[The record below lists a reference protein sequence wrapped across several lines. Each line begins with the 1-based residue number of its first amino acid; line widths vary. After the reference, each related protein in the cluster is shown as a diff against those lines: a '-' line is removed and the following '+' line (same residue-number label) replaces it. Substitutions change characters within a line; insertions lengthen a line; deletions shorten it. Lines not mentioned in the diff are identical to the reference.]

1 MTSAAVDGRVAA
13 GINRNKLFLLSCLS
27 LIVTAM
33 TFAIRAGILTQL
45 SEQFVL
51 SDTELGWVNSMA
63 FLGFPLAMVVFGFLY
78 NKLGPRLIMILAFI
92 GHLLGLVLTIF
103 AGGFLGL
110 LISTFFIG
118 FANGSVEA
126 ACNPLVADLYKD
138 DKTKWLNRFHV
149 WFPGGIVIG
158 AVVSY
163 IMTNSGFG
171 WQPQIA
177 VMLLPTAVY
186 GYMVFTTKFPDVP
199 EIERTVDLD
208 VKGLFLMTSIFGLL
222 VLIGTP
228 NDLVVWLPGGFALP
242 LLLVVGLTFL
252 LILFRAGRA
261 RDAVLLIVLMGL
273 MSITATSELGT
284 QQWVD
289 RILGAQLG
297 GVPGQAMIV
306 LGMVTGIM
314 AVGRY
319 FAGPFIHALN
329 PVGVLLM
336 SAVLSALGLFLMST
350 ASGAMVYVSAVV
362 FAFGVCYFWPTMI
375 GVTAQ
380 YVPRSGAL
388 GMSLVGAAG
397 MFALTIWN
405 PIIGGWIDN
414 ARGRAEESGLTGNA
428 VEVVSGQEALSQ
440 LVSFPLVLIGAF
452 AILYFARAWMSN
464 TAGFEFTTG
473 HTDPNS

>member
-1 MTSAAVDGRVAA
+1 MASASISAQAA
-13 GINRNKLFLLSCLS
+13 PHIDRNRLFWLSCIS

-45 SEQFVL
+45 SDEFAL
-51 SDTELGWVNSMA
+51 SDTQLGWVNSMA

-78 NKLGPRLIMILAFI
+78 NILGPRVIMILAFL
-92 GHLLGLVLTIF
+92 GHLLGLVLTIMADGF
-103 AGGFLGL
+103 AGL

-126 ACNPLVADLYKD
+126 ACNPLVADLYKEE
-138 DKTKWLNRFHV
+138 KTKWLNRFHV

-158 AVVSY
+158 AAVSY
-163 IMTNSGFG
+163 VMTNAGIG

-177 VMLLPTAVY
+177 VMLIPTAIY
-186 GYMVFTTKFPDVP
+186 GVMVFTTAFPALPDT
-199 EIERTVDLD
+199 ERAIDID
-208 VKGLFLMTSIFGLL
+208 AKGIVLMATILGLL

-228 NDLVVWLPGGFALP
+228 NNLVAALPGGFVLP
-242 LLLVVGLTFL
+242 LLAALGLTFVLMLLRTGARRDALL
-252 LILFRAGRA
+252 LI
-261 RDAVLLIVLMGL
+261 GL
-273 MSITATSELGT
+273 MAIMSVTATSELGT

-297 GVPGQAMIV
+297 NLPGQAMIV

-314 AVGRY
+314 AVGRF
-319 FAGPFIHALN
+319 FAGPLIHALN
-329 PVGVLLM
+329 PIGVLLM
-336 SAVLSALGLFLMST
+336 SALVTTLGLFMMAT
-350 ASGAMVYVSAVV
+350 ASGAMVYLSAII
-362 FAFGVCYFWPTMI
+362 FAIGVCYFWPTMI

-405 PIIGGWIDN
+405 PIIGGWIDSARAN
-414 ARGRAEESGLTGNA
+414 AEASGLEGTA
-428 VEVVSGQEALSQ
+428 VEIAAGQGALAQ
-440 LVSFPLVLIGAF
+440 LVYFPAVLIVIF
-452 AILYFARAWMSN
+452 
-464 TAGFEFTTG
+464 AGFYLARKRLDHASG
-473 HTDPNS
+473 GAQS

>member
-1 MTSAAVDGRVAA
+1 MATASINTVGSTGV
-13 GINRNKLFLLSCLS
+13 NRNQLFWLSCIS

-45 SEQFVL
+45 SEEFAL
-51 SDTELGWVNSMA
+51 SDTQLGWVNSMA

-78 NKLGPRLIMILAFI
+78 NKLGPRLIMILAFA
-92 GHLLGLVLTIF
+92 GHLLGLVLTIL
-103 AGGFLGL
+103 ADGFLGL

-126 ACNPLVADLYKD
+126 ACNPLVADLYRD
-138 DKTKWLNRFHV
+138 EKTKWLNRFHV

-158 AVVSY
+158 AVISY
-163 IMTNSGFG
+163 VMTNTGIG

-177 VMLLPTAVY
+177 VMLIPTAIY
-186 GYMVFTTKFPDVP
+186 GFMIFTTKFPDVP
-199 EIERTVDLD
+199 ASEKTVDLD
-208 VKGLFLMTSIFGLL
+208 AKGVRLMGTILGLL

-228 NDLVVWLPGGFALP
+228 NNLVAGLPGTFILP
-242 LLLVVGLTFL
+242 LLAVLGLTFML
-252 LILFRAGRA
+252 MLFRAGRT
-261 RDAVLLIVLMGL
+261 RDALLLVLLMAI
-273 MSITATSELGT
+273 MSVTATSELGT

-297 GVPGQAMIV
+297 NLPGQAMIV

-319 FAGPFIHALN
+319 FAGPLIHALN
-329 PVGVLLM
+329 PLGVLLM
-336 SAVLSALGLFLMST
+336 SAVLTTIGLLMMAS
-350 ASGAMVYVSAVV
+350 ASGAMVYASAIV
-362 FAFGVCYFWPTMI
+362 FALGVCYFWPTMI

-405 PIIGGWIDN
+405 PIIGGWIDSARAN
-414 ARGRAEESGLTGNA
+414 AEASGLTGTA
-428 VEVVSGQEALSQ
+428 VDVAAGQGALSQ
-440 LVSFPLVLIGAF
+440 LVYFPVILIAVF
-452 AILYFARAWMSN
+452 AALYFARKQLEMS
-464 TAGFEFTTG
+464 AEEA
-473 HTDPNS
+473 

>member
-1 MTSAAVDGRVAA
+1 MTAITAEGQITP
-13 GINRNKLFLLSCLS
+13 GINRNRLFWLSCLS

-45 SEQFVL
+45 SDEFAL

-63 FLGFPLAMVVFGFLY
+63 FLGFPLAMVLFGFLY
-78 NKLGPRLIMILAFI
+78 NRLGPRLIMILAFV
-92 GHLLGLVLTIF
+92 GHLLGLVLTIT

-163 IMTNSGFG
+163 FMTNAGIG

-177 VMLLPTAVY
+177 VMLIPTAIY
-186 GYMVFTTKFPDVP
+186 GYMVFTTHFPDIP
-199 EIERTVDLD
+199 EIEKIVDLD
-208 VKGLFLMTSIFGLL
+208 TRGLFLMAAIFGLL
-222 VLIGTP
+222 ILIGTP
-228 NDLVVWLPGGFALP
+228 NEIVSGLPGTFILP
-242 LLLVVGLTFL
+242 LLLLLGLTFL
-252 LILFRAGRA
+252 LMLFRAGRA
-261 RDAVLLIVLMGL
+261 RDAVLLLVLMGL
-273 MSITATSELGT
+273 MSVTATSELGT

-314 AVGRY
+314 AIGRY
-319 FAGPFIHALN
+319 FAGPLIYALN

-336 SAVLSALGLFLMST
+336 SAVLTTLGLLMMAS
-350 ASGAMVYVSAVV
+350 ASGAMVYVSAIV
-362 FAFGVCYFWPTMI
+362 FAVGVCYFWPTMI

-380 YVPRSGAL
+380 YIPRSGAL

-405 PIIGGWIDN
+405 PIIGSWIDG
-414 ARGRAEESGLTGNA
+414 ARAKAQASGLSGDA
-428 VEVVSGQEALSQ
+428 VEVAAGQGALSQ
-440 LVSFPLVLIGAF
+440 LVFFPAVLIAAF
-452 AILYFARAWMSN
+452 LILFLARGWMQR
-464 TAGFEFTTG
+464 TAGADLE
-473 HTDPNS
+473 PAKI

>member
-1 MTSAAVDGRVAA
+1 MVAVTADEAEGFK
-13 GINRNKLFLLSCLS
+13 INKNRLFLLSCLS

-45 SEQFVL
+45 SDEFAL
-51 SDTELGWVNSMA
+51 SDTQLGWVNSMA
-63 FLGFPLAMVVFGFLY
+63 FLGFPLAMVLFGFLY
-78 NKLGPRLIMILAFI
+78 NKLGPRLIMILAFL

-138 DKTKWLNRFHV
+138 EKTKWLNRFHV

-163 IMTNSGFG
+163 VMTNMGIG

-177 VMLLPTAVY
+177 IMLLPTAIY
-186 GYMVFTTKFPDVP
+186 GYMVFTTVFPDLPVV
-199 EIERTVDLD
+199 EKAVDLD
-208 VKGLFLMTSIFGLL
+208 ILNIILMAAVFGLL
-222 VLIGTP
+222 IFIGTP
-228 NDLVVWLPGGFALP
+228 NALVGSLPGAIMLP
-242 LLLVVGLTFL
+242 LLLAMALTYVL
-252 LILFRAGRA
+252 VLRWTKSH
-261 RDAVLLIVLMGL
+261 RDALLALVLMVI
-273 MSITATSELGT
+273 MSLTATSELGT

-297 GVPGQAMIV
+297 GIPGQAMIV

-314 AVGRY
+314 AVGRF
-319 FAGPFIHALN
+319 FAGPLIHALN
-329 PVGVLLM
+329 PLGVLLM
-336 SAVLSALGLFLMST
+336 SAVLTTVGLFLMST
-350 ASGAMVYVSAVV
+350 ASGVMVYVSAIV
-362 FAFGVCYFWPTMI
+362 FAVGVCYFWPTMI

-405 PIIGGWIDN
+405 PIIGGWIDS
-414 ARGRAEESGLTGNA
+414 ARQTAEESGLSGSA
-428 VEVVSGQEALSQ
+428 VEVAAGQGALSR
-440 LVSFPLVLIGAF
+440 LVMFPIILIVLFLVLF
-452 AILYFARAWMSN
+452 ILRKTIASSAGDLEVSN
-464 TAGFEFTTG
+464 
-473 HTDPNS
+473 D

>member
-1 MTSAAVDGRVAA
+1 MSTMTETAPLEA
-13 GINRNKLFLLSCLS
+13 GINRNQLFWLSCLS

-45 SEQFVL
+45 SEEFQL

-78 NKLGPRLIMILAFI
+78 NKLGPRLIMILAFV
-92 GHLLGLVLTIF
+92 GHVLGLVLTIT

-163 IMTNSGFG
+163 VMTNAGIG

-177 VMLLPTAVY
+177 VMLIPTAIY
-186 GYMVFTTKFPDVP
+186 GYMVFTTKFPEVP
-199 EIERTVDLD
+199 EIEKIVDLD
-208 VKGLFLMTSIFGLL
+208 AKGLLLMTAIFGLL

-228 NDLVVWLPGGFALP
+228 NDLVAGLPGTFILP
-242 LLLVVGLTFL
+242 LLLVLGLTFL
-252 LILFRAGRA
+252 LMLFRAGRT
-261 RDAVLLIVLMGL
+261 RDAALLIVLMGI
-273 MSITATSELGT
+273 MSVTATSELGT

-297 GVPGQAMIV
+297 GIPGQAMIV

-319 FAGPFIHALN
+319 FAGPLIHALN
-329 PVGVLLM
+329 PLGVLLM
-336 SAVLSALGLFLMST
+336 SAVLTTAGLFLMST
-350 ASGAMVYVSAVV
+350 ASGAMVYVSAIV
-362 FAFGVCYFWPTMI
+362 FAVGVCYFWPTMI

-405 PIIGGWIDN
+405 PIIGGWIDG
-414 ARGRAEESGLTGNA
+414 ARAAAEAEGLTGNA
-428 VEVVSGQEALSQ
+428 VEVAAGQGALSQ
-440 LVSFPLVLIGAF
+440 LVYFPVALIVVFVA
-452 AILYFARAWMSN
+452 LYMARNWMEATSGDDVS
-464 TAGFEFTTG
+464 AA
-473 HTDPNS
+473 H

>member
-1 MTSAAVDGRVAA
+1 MTATTADAPLGV

-45 SEQFVL
+45 SEEFAL

-78 NKLGPRLIMILAFI
+78 NKLGPRLIMILAFA
-92 GHLLGLVLTIF
+92 GHLLGLVLTIT

-163 IMTNSGFG
+163 FMTNTGIG

-177 VMLLPTAVY
+177 VMLIPTAIY
-186 GYMVFTTKFPDVP
+186 GYMVFTTQFPDIP
-199 EIERTVDLD
+199 QIEKIVDLD
-208 VKGLFLMTSIFGLL
+208 AKGLILMTAIFGLL
-222 VLIGTP
+222 VFIGTP
-228 NDLVVWLPGGFALP
+228 NDLVAGLPGTFLLP
-242 LLLVVGLTFL
+242 LLLVLGLTFL
-252 LILFRAGRA
+252 LMMFRAGRA
-261 RDAVLLIVLMGL
+261 RDAALLIVLMGL

-319 FAGPFIHALN
+319 FAGPLIHALN

-336 SAVLSALGLFLMST
+336 SAILTTLGLFMMST
-350 ASGAMVYVSAVV
+350 ASGAMVYVSAIV

-405 PIIGGWIDN
+405 PIIGGWIDS
-414 ARGRAEESGLTGNA
+414 ARVKAEASGLEGNA
-428 VEVVSGQEALSQ
+428 VEVAAGQGALSQ
-440 LVSFPLVLIGAF
+440 LVFFPAVLIAAF
-452 AILYFARAWMSN
+452 VGLYLARSWMQN
-464 TAGFEFTTG
+464 TAGGEA
-473 HTDPNS
+473 DPSHG

>member
-1 MTSAAVDGRVAA
+1 MTATTADAPLGV

-45 SEQFVL
+45 SEEFAL

-78 NKLGPRLIMILAFI
+78 NKLGPRLIMILAFA
-92 GHLLGLVLTIF
+92 GHLLGLVLTIT

-163 IMTNSGFG
+163 FMTNAGIG

-177 VMLLPTAVY
+177 VMLIPTAIY
-186 GYMVFTTKFPDVP
+186 GYMVFTTQFPDIP
-199 EIERTVDLD
+199 QIEKIVDLD
-208 VKGLFLMTSIFGLL
+208 AKGLILMTAIFGLL
-222 VLIGTP
+222 VFIGTP
-228 NDLVVWLPGGFALP
+228 NDLVAGLPGTFLLP
-242 LLLVVGLTFL
+242 LLLVLGLTFL
-252 LILFRAGRA
+252 LMMFRAGRA
-261 RDAVLLIVLMGL
+261 RDAALLIVLMGL

-297 GVPGQAMIV
+297 GVPGQTMIV

-319 FAGPFIHALN
+319 FAGPLIHALN

-336 SAVLSALGLFLMST
+336 SAILTTLGLFMMST
-350 ASGAMVYVSAVV
+350 ASGAMVYVSAIV

-405 PIIGGWIDN
+405 PIIGGWIDS
-414 ARGRAEESGLTGNA
+414 ARVKAEASGLEGNA
-428 VEVVSGQEALSQ
+428 VEVAAGQGALSQ
-440 LVSFPLVLIGAF
+440 LVFFPAVLIAAF
-452 AILYFARAWMSN
+452 VGLYLARSWMQN
-464 TAGFEFTTG
+464 TAGGEA
-473 HTDPNS
+473 DPSHG

>member
-1 MTSAAVDGRVAA
+1 MVSTTIGDTGSIN
-13 GINRNKLFLLSCLS
+13 INRNRLFLLSCLS

-45 SEQFVL
+45 SDEFAL
-51 SDTELGWVNSMA
+51 SDTQLGWVNSMA
-63 FLGFPLAMVVFGFLY
+63 FLGFPLAMVLFGFLY
-78 NKLGPRLIMILAFI
+78 NKLGPRLIMILAFV

-163 IMTNSGFG
+163 IMTNMGIG

-177 VMLLPTAVY
+177 IMLVPTAIY
-186 GYMVFTTKFPDVP
+186 GFMVFTTRFPDLP
-199 EIERTVDLD
+199 EEEKRVDLD
-208 VKGLFLMTSIFGLL
+208 VLNIGLMSAVFGLL
-222 VLIGTP
+222 ILIGTP
-228 NDLVVWLPGGFALP
+228 NSIVASLPAGIILP
-242 LLLVVGLTFL
+242 LLAAIVLTYV
-252 LILFRAGRA
+252 LIMRWTGSH
-261 RDAVLLIVLMGL
+261 RDALLAVFLMCI

-297 GVPGQAMIV
+297 GIPGQAMII

-314 AVGRY
+314 AVGRF
-319 FAGPFIHALN
+319 FAGPLIHALN
-329 PVGVLLM
+329 PLGVLLM
-336 SAVLSALGLFLMST
+336 SAVLTSLGLFLMST
-350 ASGAMVYVSAVV
+350 ASGGMVYVSAIV
-362 FAFGVCYFWPTMI
+362 FAVGVCYFWPTMI

-380 YVPRSGAL
+380 YIPRSGAL

-405 PIIGGWIDN
+405 PIIGGWIDS
-414 ARGRAEESGLTGNA
+414 ARKTAENSGLSGNA
-428 VEVVSGQEALSQ
+428 IEVAAGQGALSK
-440 LVSFPLVLIGAF
+440 LVLFPLVLIGLF
-452 AILYFARAWMSN
+452 LILFLLRKKIV
-464 TAGFEFTTG
+464 ETTG
-473 HTDPNS
+473 ETEAAHD

>member
-1 MTSAAVDGRVAA
+1 MASTLESAGVTA
-13 GINRNKLFLLSCLS
+13 GVNRNRLFWLSCIS

-45 SEQFVL
+45 SDEFTL
-51 SDTELGWVNSMA
+51 SDTQLGWVNGMA

-78 NKLGPRLIMILAFI
+78 NKLGPRLIMILAFA

-103 AGGFLGL
+103 AGGFLSL

-126 ACNPLVADLYKD
+126 ACNPLVADLYKN

-163 IMTNSGFG
+163 LMTNAGVG

-177 VMLLPTAVY
+177 IMLIPTAIY
-186 GYMVFTTKFPDVP
+186 GFMVFTTKFP
-199 EIERTVDLD
+199 EIPAIEKRVDMD
-208 VKGLFLMTSIFGLL
+208 AKGIILISAIFGLL

-228 NDLVVWLPGGFALP
+228 NNIISSLPGTFIFP
-242 LLLVVGLTFL
+242 LLLALALTFVL
-252 LILFRAGRA
+252 MLFRTGRK
-261 RDAVLLIVLMGL
+261 RDALLLLVLMGI
-273 MSITATSELGT
+273 MSLTATSELGT

-297 GVPGQAMIV
+297 GVSGAPMIV

-314 AVGRY
+314 AVGRF
-319 FAGPFIHALN
+319 FAGPLIHALN
-329 PVGVLLM
+329 PLGVLLM
-336 SAVLSALGLFLMST
+336 SAILTTLGLFLMSS
-350 ASGAMVYVSAVV
+350 ADGAMVYVSAII

-380 YVPRSGAL
+380 YIPRSGAL

-405 PIIGGWIDN
+405 PIIGGWIDS
-414 ARGRAEESGLTGNA
+414 ARKAAEASGATGSA
-428 VEVVSGQEALSQ
+428 VEVAAGQGALSK
-440 LVSFPLVLIGAF
+440 LVLFPIVLIGLF
-452 AILYFARAWMSN
+452 LILYLMRKVITSD
-464 TAGFEFTTG
+464 TG
-473 HTDPNS
+473 EVEVSHG

>member
-1 MTSAAVDGRVAA
+1 MTAITAEGQFTPD
-13 GINRNKLFLLSCLS
+13 INRNKLFWLSCLS

-45 SEQFVL
+45 SEEFAL

-78 NKLGPRLIMILAFI
+78 NKLGPRLIMILAFV

-163 IMTNSGFG
+163 FMTNAGIG

-177 VMLLPTAVY
+177 IMLIPTAIY
-186 GYMVFTTKFPDVP
+186 GYMIFTTRFPDIPQV
-199 EIERTVDLD
+199 EKTVDLD
-208 VKGLFLMTSIFGLL
+208 AKGVLLMGSVLGLL

-228 NDLVVWLPGGFALP
+228 NDLVGRLPGTFILP
-242 LLLVVGLTFL
+242 LLLVLGLTFL
-252 LILFRAGRA
+252 LMLFRAGRA
-261 RDAVLLIVLMGL
+261 RDAALLLVLMGL
-273 MSITATSELGT
+273 MSLTATSELGT

-319 FAGPFIHALN
+319 FAGPLIHALN

-336 SAVLSALGLFLMST
+336 SAVLTSLGLFMM
-350 ASGAMVYVSAVV
+350 ASAAGAMVYVSAIV
-362 FAFGVCYFWPTMI
+362 FAIGVCYFWPTMI

-380 YVPRSGAL
+380 YIPRSGAL

-414 ARGRAEESGLTGNA
+414 ARAKAEAAGLSENA
-428 VEVVSGQEALSQ
+428 IEVAAGQGALSQ
-440 LVSFPLVLIGAF
+440 LVFFPAFLIAAF
-452 AILYFARAWMSN
+452 AALFMARNWMKR
-464 TAGFEFTTG
+464 TAGADAEHMNG
-473 HTDPNS
+473 

>member
-1 MTSAAVDGRVAA
+1 MTTATMSANAPFA
-13 GINRNKLFLLSCLS
+13 INRDRLFLLSCIS

-33 TFAIRAGILTQL
+33 TFGIRAGILTQL
-45 SEQFVL
+45 SEEFAL
-51 SDTELGWVNSMA
+51 SDTQLGWVNSMA

-78 NKLGPRLIMILAFI
+78 NKLGPRLIMILAFA
-92 GHLLGLVLTIF
+92 GHILGLVLTIL
-103 AGGFLGL
+103 ADGFLGL

-126 ACNPLVADLYKD
+126 ACNPLVADLYKEE
-138 DKTKWLNRFHV
+138 KTKWLNRFHV

-158 AVVSY
+158 AAVSY
-163 IMTNSGFG
+163 FMTNAGIG

-177 VMLLPTAVY
+177 VMLIPTAIY
-186 GYMVFTTKFPDVP
+186 GFMVFTTQFPDVP
-199 EIERTVDLD
+199 EAERIVDLD
-208 VKGLFLMTSIFGLL
+208 TKGVLLMGAVFGLL

-228 NDLVVWLPGGFALP
+228 NDLVAGLPGTFVLP
-242 LLLVVGLTFL
+242 LILALGLTFML
-252 LILFRAGRA
+252 MLFRAGRA
-261 RDAVLLIVLMGL
+261 RDAFLLIVLMAI
-273 MSITATSELGT
+273 MSVTATSELGT

-297 GVPGQAMIV
+297 DVPGQAMIV

-319 FAGPFIHALN
+319 FAGPLIKAFN
-329 PVGVLLM
+329 PLGVLLM
-336 SAVLSALGLFLMST
+336 SAILTTLGLFLMAS
-350 ASGAMVYVSAVV
+350 ASGAMVYVSAII
-362 FAFGVCYFWPTMI
+362 FAVGVCYFWPTMI

-405 PIIGGWIDN
+405 PIIGGWIDS
-414 ARGRAEESGLTGNA
+414 ARAKAEASGAQGSA
-428 VEVVSGQEALSQ
+428 IEVAAGQGALSQ
-440 LVSFPLVLIGAF
+440 LVYFPVVLIAVF
-452 AILYFARAWMSN
+452 AVLYFARKQL
-464 TAGFEFTTG
+464 E
-473 HTDPNS
+473 NSAEGE

>member
-1 MTSAAVDGRVAA
+1 MATAPIGTFAQS
-13 GINRNKLFLLSCLS
+13 GINRNRLFWLSCIS

-45 SEQFVL
+45 SDEFAL
-51 SDTELGWVNSMA
+51 SDTQLGWVNSMA

-78 NKLGPRLIMILAFI
+78 NKLGPRLIMILAFV
-92 GHLLGLVLTIF
+92 GHLLGLVLTIL
-103 AGGFLGL
+103 ADGFLGL

-126 ACNPLVADLYKD
+126 ACNPLVADLYQEE
-138 DKTKWLNRFHV
+138 KTKWLNRFHV

-163 IMTNSGFG
+163 VMTNAGIG

-177 VMLLPTAVY
+177 VMLLPTAIY
-186 GYMVFTTKFPDVP
+186 GYMVFTTAFPDVP
-199 EIERTVDLD
+199 ESERIVDLD
-208 VKGLFLMTSIFGLL
+208 TKGVVLMTAIFGLL

-228 NDLVVWLPGGFALP
+228 NDLIAGLPGTFILP
-242 LLLVVGLTFL
+242 LLLVIGLTFML
-252 LILFRAGRA
+252 MLFRAGRT
-261 RDAVLLIVLMGL
+261 RDAALLVVLMAI

-297 GVPGQAMIV
+297 NLPGQAMIV

-319 FAGPFIHALN
+319 FAGPLIHALN
-329 PVGVLLM
+329 PLGVLLM
-336 SAVLSALGLFLMST
+336 SAVLTTAGLFMMAS
-350 ASGAMVYVSAVV
+350 ASGAMVYVSAIV
-362 FAFGVCYFWPTMI
+362 FAVGVCYFWPTMI

-405 PIIGGWIDN
+405 PIIGGWIDS
-414 ARGRAEESGLTGNA
+414 ARAGAEASGLEGTA
-428 VEVVSGQEALSQ
+428 VEVAAGQGALSQ
-440 LVSFPLVLIGAF
+440 LVYFPAVLIAIF
-452 AILYFARAWMSN
+452 AILYFARKQL
-464 TAGFEFTTG
+464 E
-473 HTDPNS
+473 NSAEQAYS

>member
-1 MTSAAVDGRVAA
+1 MTATTADGQVAT
-13 GINRNKLFLLSCLS
+13 GIDRNKLFLLSCLS

-45 SEQFVL
+45 SEEFAL

-78 NKLGPRLIMILAFI
+78 NKLGPRLIMILAFV

-163 IMTNSGFG
+163 FMTNAGIG

-177 VMLLPTAVY
+177 VMLIPTAIY
-186 GYMVFTTKFPDVP
+186 GYMVFTTHFPDIP
-199 EIERTVDLD
+199 EIEKIVDLD
-208 VKGLFLMTSIFGLL
+208 AKGLVLMSAIFGLL
-222 VLIGTP
+222 ILIGTP
-228 NDLVVWLPGGFALP
+228 NNLVAGLPGTFLIP
-242 LLLVVGLTFL
+242 LLLVLGLTFL
-252 LILFRAGRA
+252 LMLFRAGRA
-261 RDAVLLIVLMGL
+261 RDAALLIVLMGL
-273 MSITATSELGT
+273 MSVTATSELGT

-319 FAGPFIHALN
+319 FAGPLIHALN

-336 SAVLSALGLFLMST
+336 SALLTTLGLFLMSS
-350 ASGAMVYVSAVV
+350 ASGAMVYVSAIV

-405 PIIGGWIDN
+405 PIIGGWIDS
-414 ARGRAEESGLTGNA
+414 ARAKAEASGLEGNA
-428 VEVVSGQEALSQ
+428 IEIAAGQGALSQ
-440 LVSFPLVLIGAF
+440 LVFFPAVLIVAFGALYAARKWMQETASVE
-452 AILYFARAWMSN
+452 AIQ
-464 TAGFEFTTG
+464 E
-473 HTDPNS
+473 

>member
-1 MTSAAVDGRVAA
+1 MATTLKGAGLPV
-13 GINRNKLFLLSCLS
+13 GINRNRLFWLSCIS

-45 SEQFVL
+45 SDEFTL
-51 SDTELGWVNSMA
+51 TDTQLGWVNGMA
-63 FLGFPLAMVVFGFLY
+63 FLGFPLAMVIFGFLY
-78 NKLGPRLIMILAFI
+78 NKLGPRLIMILAFA

-103 AGGFLGL
+103 AGGFLSL

-163 IMTNSGFG
+163 LMTNAGIG

-177 VMLLPTAVY
+177 IMLIPTVIY
-186 GYMVFTTKFPDVP
+186 GFMVFTTKFPDIPVV
-199 EIERTVDLD
+199 EKRVDMD
-208 VKGLFLMTSIFGLL
+208 AKGIILISAIFGLL

-228 NDLVVWLPGGFALP
+228 NNFISSLPGTFVLP
-242 LLLVVGLTFL
+242 LLLALALTFAL
-252 LILFRAGRA
+252 MLFRTGRK
-261 RDAVLLIVLMGL
+261 RDALLLLVLMGI
-273 MSITATSELGT
+273 MSLTATSELGT

-297 GVPGQAMIV
+297 NVSGAPMIV

-314 AVGRY
+314 AVGRF
-319 FAGPFIHALN
+319 FAGPLIHALN
-329 PVGVLLM
+329 PLGVLLM
-336 SAVLSALGLFLMST
+336 SAVLTTLGLFLMST
-350 ASGAMVYVSAVV
+350 ASGGMVYVSAII

-380 YVPRSGAL
+380 YIPRSGAL

-405 PIIGGWIDN
+405 PIIGGWIDS
-414 ARGRAEESGLTGNA
+414 ARKTAEASGVTGDA
-428 VEVVSGQEALSQ
+428 VDVAAGQGALSK
-440 LVSFPLVLIGAF
+440 LVLFPIILIGLF
-452 AILYFARAWMSN
+452 LVLYLMRKIIASD
-464 TAGFEFTTG
+464 TG
-473 HTDPNS
+473 ELESPHA

>member
-1 MTSAAVDGRVAA
+1 MVAVTDKSGADS
-13 GINRNKLFLLSCLS
+13 GINRQRLFLLSCIS

-45 SEQFVL
+45 SEEFAL
-51 SDTELGWVNSMA
+51 SDTQLGWVNSMA

-78 NKLGPRLIMILAFI
+78 NKLGPRLIMILAFA

-103 AGGFLGL
+103 AGGFMGL

-126 ACNPLVADLYKD
+126 ACNPLVADLYKN

-158 AVVSY
+158 AVISY
-163 IMTNSGFG
+163 IMTNAGIG

-177 VMLLPTAVY
+177 IMLLPTVIY
-186 GYMVFTTKFPDVP
+186 GYMVFTTQFPDLAEV
-199 EIERTVDLD
+199 EKIVDMD
-208 VKGLFLMTSIFGLL
+208 GKGILLMSAIFGLL

-228 NDLVVWLPGGFALP
+228 NALVAGLPGGFIIP
-242 LLLVVGLTFL
+242 
-252 LILFRAGRA
+252 
-261 RDAVLLIVLMGL
+261 LLIVLALTFALMLFRTGRKRDALLLLVLMGI

-297 GVPGQAMIV
+297 GTPGAAMIV

-314 AVGRY
+314 AVGRF
-319 FAGPFIHALN
+319 FAGPLIHALN
-329 PVGVLLM
+329 PIGVLLM
-336 SAVLSALGLFLMST
+336 SAVLTTLGLFLMSS
-350 ASGAMVYVSAVV
+350 ASGGMVYVSAIV

-405 PIIGGWIDN
+405 PIIGGWIDS
-414 ARGRAEESGLTGNA
+414 ARKTAESSGLTGDA
-428 VEVVSGQEALSQ
+428 IQVAAGQSALSK
-440 LVSFPLVLIGAF
+440 LVVFPIVLIVLF
-452 AILYFARAWMSN
+452 LILYVMRKTLAEDTGSIE
-464 TAGFEFTTG
+464 GEF
-473 HTDPNS
+473 HV

>member
-1 MTSAAVDGRVAA
+1 MADTMDAHQ
-13 GINRNKLFLLSCLS
+13 GINRNKLFWLSCIS

-45 SEQFVL
+45 SDQFAL
-51 SDTELGWVNSMA
+51 SDTQLGWVNGMA
-63 FLGFPLAMVVFGFLY
+63 FLGFPLAMVLFGFLY
-78 NKLGPRLIMILAFI
+78 NKLGPRLIMILAFL

-103 AGGFLGL
+103 AGGFLSL

-126 ACNPLVADLYKD
+126 ACNPLVADMYKE

-158 AVVSY
+158 AVISY
-163 IMTNSGFG
+163 IMTNGGIG

-177 VMLLPTAVY
+177 IMLIPTAIY
-186 GYMVFTTKFPDVP
+186 GFMVFTTKFPDIP
-199 EIERTVDLD
+199 AIEKRVDLD
-208 VKGLFLMTSIFGLL
+208 AKGILLMTLVFGLL

-228 NDLVVWLPGGFALP
+228 NGIIPALP
-242 LLLVVGLTFL
+242 LTFAIPLFVALAFTFL
-252 LILFRAGRA
+252 LIFFRTGSK
-261 RDAVLLIVLMGL
+261 RDALLILILMGI
-273 MSITATSELGT
+273 MSLTATSELGT

-297 GVPGQAMIV
+297 NVAGAPMIV

-319 FAGPFIHALN
+319 FAGPLIHALN
-329 PVGVLLM
+329 PLGVLLL
-336 SAVLSALGLFLMST
+336 SAVLTTLGLFLMSG
-350 ASGAMVYVSAVV
+350 ASGVMVYVSAII
-362 FAFGVCYFWPTMI
+362 FAVGVCYFWPTMI

-380 YVPRSGAL
+380 YIPRSGAL

-405 PIIGGWIDN
+405 PIIGGWIDT
-414 ARGRAEESGLTGNA
+414 ARKTAENSGLSGDA
-428 VEVVSGQEALSQ
+428 VEIAAGQGALSK
-440 LVSFPLVLIGAF
+440 LVLFPIVLIVLF
-452 AILYFARAWMSN
+452 LILFLLRN
-464 TAGFEFTTG
+464 KIINTTG
-473 HTDPNS
+473 HLEAQND

>member
-1 MTSAAVDGRVAA
+1 MVTITATAGVPA
-13 GINRNKLFLLSCLS
+13 GINRNRLFWLSCLS

-45 SEQFVL
+45 SDQFAL
-51 SDTELGWVNSMA
+51 TDTELGWVNGMA

-78 NKLGPRLIMILAFI
+78 NVLGPKLIMILAFL
-92 GHLLGLVLTIF
+92 GHVLGLVLTIY

-126 ACNPLVADLYKD
+126 ACNPMVADLYKD

-163 IMTNSGFG
+163 IMTNMGIG

-177 VMLLPTAVY
+177 IMLVPTAIY
-186 GYMVFTTKFPDVP
+186 GFLIFTTVFPDVDP
-199 EIERTVDLD
+199 DSKSLRLD
-208 VKGLFLMTSIFGLL
+208 GKSILLISAVFGLL

-228 NDLVVWLPGGFALP
+228 NTLLTSVPGGIMLP
-242 LLLVVGLTFL
+242 LILVLALVYLLTFVL
-252 LILFRAGRA
+252 TGRH
-261 RDAVLLIVLMGL
+261 RDAVLLVALMGI
-273 MSITATSELGT
+273 MSMTATSELGT
-284 QQWVD
+284 QQWVE
-289 RILGAQLG
+289 RILGSSGAQPMLIL
-297 GVPGQAMIV
+297 A
-306 LGMVTGIM
+306 MVTGIM
-314 AVGRY
+314 AVGRF
-319 FAGPFIHALN
+319 FAGPLIHALN
-329 PVGVLLM
+329 PLGVLLA
-336 SAVLSALGLFLMST
+336 SAVVTTLGLFMMATMS
-350 ASGAMVYVSAVV
+350 GGMVYVAAIV
-362 FAFGVCYFWPTMI
+362 FAIGVCYFWPTMI

-405 PIIGGWIDN
+405 PVIGGWIDA
-414 ARGRAEESGLTGNA
+414 ARKTAEDTGLTGDA
-428 VEVVSGQEALSQ
+428 IEVAAGQGALSK
-440 LVSFPLVLIGAF
+440 LLLFPIVLIAAF
-452 AILYFARAWMSN
+452 AVLYFLRKRIIA
-464 TAGFEFTTG
+464 TANPIAEEV
-473 HTDPNS
+473 

>member
-1 MTSAAVDGRVAA
+1 MTATTADGHIGA
-13 GINRNKLFLLSCLS
+13 GIDRNKLFLLSCLS

-45 SEQFVL
+45 SEEFQL

-78 NKLGPRLIMILAFI
+78 NKLGPRLIMILAFV

-163 IMTNSGFG
+163 VMTNAGIG

-177 VMLLPTAVY
+177 IMLIPTAIY
-186 GYMVFTTKFPDVP
+186 GYMVFTTQFPDIP
-199 EIERTVDLD
+199 ELEKTVDLD
-208 VKGLFLMTSIFGLL
+208 AKGLILMTAVFGLL

-228 NDLVVWLPGGFALP
+228 NDLVAGLPGTFILP
-242 LLLVVGLTFL
+242 LLLVLGLTFL
-252 LILFRAGRA
+252 LMLFRAGRA
-261 RDAVLLIVLMGL
+261 RDAFLLIVLMGL
-273 MSITATSELGT
+273 MSLTATSELGT

-297 GVPGQAMIV
+297 GIPGQAMIV

-319 FAGPFIHALN
+319 FAGPLIHALN
-329 PVGVLLM
+329 PIGVLLM
-336 SAVLSALGLFLMST
+336 SAILTALGLFLMST
-350 ASGAMVYVSAVV
+350 ASGAMVYVSAIV
-362 FAFGVCYFWPTMI
+362 FAIGVCYFWPTMI

-380 YVPRSGAL
+380 YIPRSGAL

-405 PIIGGWIDN
+405 PIIGGWIDG
-414 ARGRAEESGLTGNA
+414 ARETAEASGLTGNA
-428 VEVVSGQEALSQ
+428 VEVAAGQGALSQ
-440 LVSFPLVLIGAF
+440 LVFFPISLIVAF
-452 AILYFARAWMSN
+452 AVLYFARNWMQS
-464 TAGFEFTTG
+464 TAGDAAPEA
-473 HTDPNS
+473 H

>member
-1 MTSAAVDGRVAA
+1 MSTLSETAPPDA

-33 TFAIRAGILTQL
+33 TFAIRAGILSQL
-45 SEQFVL
+45 SEEFAL

-78 NKLGPRLIMILAFI
+78 NKLGPRLIMILAFA
-92 GHLLGLVLTIF
+92 GHLLGLVLTIT

-163 IMTNSGFG
+163 VMTNAGIS

-177 VMLLPTAVY
+177 VMLIPTAIY
-186 GYMVFTTKFPDVP
+186 GYMVFTTKFPEVP
-199 EIERTVDLD
+199 EIEKIVDLD
-208 VKGLFLMTSIFGLL
+208 AKGLLLMTAIFGLL

-228 NDLVVWLPGGFALP
+228 NDLVAGLPGTFILP
-242 LLLVVGLTFL
+242 LILVLGLTFL
-252 LILFRAGRA
+252 LMLFRAGRM
-261 RDAVLLIVLMGL
+261 RDAALLIVLMGV
-273 MSITATSELGT
+273 MSVTATSELGT

-297 GVPGQAMIV
+297 GIPGQAMIV

-319 FAGPFIHALN
+319 FAGPLIHALN
-329 PVGVLLM
+329 PLGVLLL
-336 SAVLSALGLFLMST
+336 SAVLTTLGLFLMSS
-350 ASGAMVYVSAVV
+350 ASGVMVYVSAIV
-362 FAFGVCYFWPTMI
+362 FAVGVCYFWPTMI

-405 PIIGGWIDN
+405 PIIGGWIDG
-414 ARGRAEESGLTGNA
+414 ARAAAEEAGLEGNA
-428 VEVVSGQEALSQ
+428 VEIAAGQGALSM
-440 LVSFPLVLIGAF
+440 LVFFPVALIAVF
-452 AILYFARAWMSN
+452 AALYMARNWMHD
-464 TAGFEFTTG
+464 TAGADVEQA
-473 HTDPNS
+473 H

>member
-1 MTSAAVDGRVAA
+1 MTATTADGNLAA
-13 GINRNKLFLLSCLS
+13 GIDRNKLFLLSCLS

-45 SEQFVL
+45 SEQFAL

-163 IMTNSGFG
+163 FMTNAGIG

-177 VMLLPTAVY
+177 VMLIPTAIY
-186 GYMVFTTKFPDVP
+186 GYMVFTTQFPDIP
-199 EIERTVDLD
+199 QIEKIVDLD
-208 VKGLFLMTSIFGLL
+208 AKGWLLMTAIFGLL
-222 VLIGTP
+222 ILIGTP
-228 NDLVVWLPGGFALP
+228 NDLVAGLPGTFLLP
-242 LLLVVGLTFL
+242 LLLVLGLTFL
-252 LILFRAGRA
+252 LMMFRAGRA
-261 RDAVLLIVLMGL
+261 RDAALLIVLMGL
-273 MSITATSELGT
+273 MSVTATSELGT

-297 GVPGQAMIV
+297 GIPGQAMIV

-319 FAGPFIHALN
+319 FAGPLIHALN

-336 SAVLSALGLFLMST
+336 SAILTTLGLFMMST
-350 ASGAMVYVSAVV
+350 ASGAMVYVSAIV

-405 PIIGGWIDN
+405 PIIGGWIDSARAN
-414 ARGRAEESGLTGNA
+414 AEVSGLSGND
-428 VEVVSGQEALSQ
+428 VEVAAGQGALSQ
-440 LVSFPLVLIGAF
+440 LVFFPAVLIAAF
-452 AILYFARAWMSN
+452 LALYFARNWMQK
-464 TAGFEFTTG
+464 TAGGVAEPV
-473 HTDPNS
+473 HE

>member
-1 MTSAAVDGRVAA
+1 MSTMTEAAPTSA
-13 GINRNKLFLLSCLS
+13 GINRNQLFWLSCLS

-45 SEQFVL
+45 SEEFQL

-78 NKLGPRLIMILAFI
+78 NKLGPRLIMILAFA
-92 GHLLGLVLTIF
+92 GHVLGLVLTIT

-163 IMTNSGFG
+163 IMTNAGIG

-177 VMLLPTAVY
+177 VMLIPTAIY

-199 EIERTVDLD
+199 EIEKTVDLD
-208 VKGLFLMTSIFGLL
+208 AKGLILMTAIFGLL

-228 NDLVVWLPGGFALP
+228 NDLVAGLPGTFILP
-242 LLLVVGLTFL
+242 LLLVLGLTFL
-252 LILFRAGRA
+252 LILFRAGRT
-261 RDAVLLIVLMGL
+261 RDAALLIVLMGI
-273 MSITATSELGT
+273 MSVTATSELGT

-319 FAGPFIHALN
+319 FAGPLIHALN
-329 PVGVLLM
+329 PLGVLLM
-336 SAVLSALGLFLMST
+336 SAVLTTAGLFLMST
-350 ASGAMVYVSAVV
+350 ASGAMVYVSAIV
-362 FAFGVCYFWPTMI
+362 FAVGVCYFWPTMI

-405 PIIGGWIDN
+405 PIIGGWIDG
-414 ARGRAEESGLTGNA
+414 ARAAAEAEGLTGNA
-428 VEVVSGQEALSQ
+428 VEVAAGQGALSQ
-440 LVSFPLVLIGAF
+440 LVYFPIALIVVFVALYMARNWLRETDGA
-452 AILYFARAWMSN
+452 
-464 TAGFEFTTG
+464 EV
-473 HTDPNS
+473 

>member
-1 MTSAAVDGRVAA
+1 MSTMTETAPLEA
-13 GINRNKLFLLSCLS
+13 GINRNQLFWLSCLS

-45 SEQFVL
+45 SEEFQL

-78 NKLGPRLIMILAFI
+78 NKLGPRLIMILAFV
-92 GHLLGLVLTIF
+92 GHVLGLVLTIT

-163 IMTNSGFG
+163 VMTNAGIG

-177 VMLLPTAVY
+177 VMLIPTAIY
-186 GYMVFTTKFPDVP
+186 GYMVFTTKFPDIP
-199 EIERTVDLD
+199 EIEKIVDLD
-208 VKGLFLMTSIFGLL
+208 AKGLILMTAIFGLL

-228 NDLVVWLPGGFALP
+228 NDLVAGLPGTFILP
-242 LLLVVGLTFL
+242 LVLVLGLTFL
-252 LILFRAGRA
+252 LMLFRAGRM
-261 RDAVLLIVLMGL
+261 RDAALLIILMGI
-273 MSITATSELGT
+273 MSVTATSELGT

-297 GVPGQAMIV
+297 GIPGQAMIV

-319 FAGPFIHALN
+319 FAGPLIHALN
-329 PVGVLLM
+329 PVGVLLL
-336 SAVLSALGLFLMST
+336 SAVLTTAGLFLMST
-350 ASGAMVYVSAVV
+350 ASGAMVYVSAIV
-362 FAFGVCYFWPTMI
+362 FAIGVCYFWPTMI

-405 PIIGGWIDN
+405 PIIGGWIDS
-414 ARGRAEESGLTGNA
+414 ARAEAEASGLEGAA
-428 VEVVSGQEALSQ
+428 VEVAAGQGALSQ
-440 LVSFPLVLIGAF
+440 LVFFPVVLIVVF
-452 AILYFARAWMSN
+452 AALYMARNWMKA
-464 TAGFEFTTG
+464 TAGEDVTAA
-473 HTDPNS
+473 H

>member
-1 MTSAAVDGRVAA
+1 MNTMTETAPLEA
-13 GINRNKLFLLSCLS
+13 GINRNQLFWLSCLS

-45 SEQFVL
+45 SEEFQL

-78 NKLGPRLIMILAFI
+78 NKLGPRLIMILAFV
-92 GHLLGLVLTIF
+92 GHVLGLVLTIT

-163 IMTNSGFG
+163 VMTNAGIG

-177 VMLLPTAVY
+177 VMLIPTAIY
-186 GYMVFTTKFPDVP
+186 GYMVFTTKFPEVP
-199 EIERTVDLD
+199 EIEKIVDLD
-208 VKGLFLMTSIFGLL
+208 AKGLLLMTAIFGLL

-228 NDLVVWLPGGFALP
+228 NALVAGLPGTFILP
-242 LLLVVGLTFL
+242 LLLVLGLTFL
-252 LILFRAGRA
+252 LMLFRAGRT
-261 RDAVLLIVLMGL
+261 RDAALLIVLMGI
-273 MSITATSELGT
+273 MSVTATSELGT

-297 GVPGQAMIV
+297 GIPGQAMIV

-319 FAGPFIHALN
+319 FAGPLIHALN
-329 PVGVLLM
+329 PLGVLLM
-336 SAVLSALGLFLMST
+336 SAVLTTAGLFLMST
-350 ASGAMVYVSAVV
+350 ASGAMVYVSAIV
-362 FAFGVCYFWPTMI
+362 FAVGVCYFWPTMI

-405 PIIGGWIDN
+405 PIIGGWIDG
-414 ARGRAEESGLTGNA
+414 ARAAAEAEGLTGNA
-428 VEVVSGQEALSQ
+428 VEVAAGQGALSQ
-440 LVSFPLVLIGAF
+440 LVYFPVALIVVFVA
-452 AILYFARAWMSN
+452 LYMARNWMEATSGEDVS
-464 TAGFEFTTG
+464 AS
-473 HTDPNS
+473 H

>member
-1 MTSAAVDGRVAA
+1 MSTITETAPLEA
-13 GINRNKLFLLSCLS
+13 GINRNQLFWLSCLS

-45 SEQFVL
+45 SEEFQL

-78 NKLGPRLIMILAFI
+78 NKLGPRLIMILAFV
-92 GHLLGLVLTIF
+92 GHVLGLVLTIT

-163 IMTNSGFG
+163 IMTNAGIG

-177 VMLLPTAVY
+177 VMLIPTAIY
-186 GYMVFTTKFPDVP
+186 GYMVFTTKFPDIP
-199 EIERTVDLD
+199 DIEKIVDLD
-208 VKGLFLMTSIFGLL
+208 AKGLILMTAVFGLL

-228 NDLVVWLPGGFALP
+228 NDLVSGLPGTFIFP
-242 LLLVVGLTFL
+242 LLLVLGLTFL
-252 LILFRAGRA
+252 LMLFRAGRA
-261 RDAVLLIVLMGL
+261 RDAALLIVLMGI
-273 MSITATSELGT
+273 MSVTATSELGT

-297 GVPGQAMIV
+297 GIPGQAMIV

-319 FAGPFIHALN
+319 FAGPLIHALN
-329 PVGVLLM
+329 PLGVLLL
-336 SAVLSALGLFLMST
+336 SAVLTTLGLFLMSG
-350 ASGAMVYVSAVV
+350 ASGIMVYVSAIV
-362 FAFGVCYFWPTMI
+362 FAIGVCYFWPTMI

-380 YVPRSGAL
+380 YIPRSGAL

-397 MFALTIWN
+397 M
-405 PIIGGWIDN
+405 
-414 ARGRAEESGLTGNA
+414 
-428 VEVVSGQEALSQ
+428 
-440 LVSFPLVLIGAF
+440 
-452 AILYFARAWMSN
+452 
-464 TAGFEFTTG
+464 
-473 HTDPNS
+473 